1 MADGPVAVT
10 AEGDAVLHLLAVV
23 VEAVPATRRPPVQ
36 AEVKPDLN
44 NRDVWTLNAQSTVN
58 ITSYSIHTK
67 LSGIAGITHLL
78 RSTSGCQ
85 TSPAE
90 RWLGAMINAG
100 KNRSHCR

>member
-44 NRDVWTLNAQSTVN
+44 NRDVWTLNAQYTVS
-58 ITSYSIHTK
+58 ITYSIHTK

-85 TSPAE
+85 TSPAD

-100 KNRSHCR
+100 KNIFIFTL